1 MLKAILARVASAGTL
16 ANPFAAIPGGKAAL
30 PARSR
35 PRNTRSRPRNT
46 SVSVALGNRH
56 KAVQL
61 SMTWRRTGRPRP
73 RSRSTFRSPP
83 LASYEPLKVA
93 A

>member
-35 PRNTRSRPRNT
+35 PRN
-46 SVSVALGNRH
+46 
-56 KAVQL
+56 
-61 SMTWRRTGRPRP
+61 
-73 RSRSTFRSPP
+73 
-83 LASYEPLKVA
+83 LASLLRWETGIRRCSCQ
-93 A
+93 

>member
-16 ANPFAAIPGGKAAL
+16 ANPFAAIPGGKTAL
-30 PARSR
+30 PA
-35 PRNTRSRPRNT
+35 RSRPRNT

-56 KAVQL
+56 KAVQP

-73 RSRSTFRSPP
+73 RSRSTLRSPP
-83 LASYEPLKVA
+83 LASHEPLKVA